1 MSVIIPGAKNAG
13 QAKSNASASALAP
26 LGVERHVKLAAF
38 YEREVAAHIRGP
50 Y

>member
-1 MSVIIPGAKNAG
+1 
-13 QAKSNASASALAP
+13 LAP
-26 LGVERHVKLAAF
+26 ALHDKLAAF